1 MKRKIVLAMMCVFIS
16 FIGFSQADTYF
27 DSHQVTVTVP
37 DVALLDLE
45 TSGAGKNFNLNFVA
59 PTEAGLKIVN
69 PLSNGTIWLNY
80 SSIVSSPGGLHPVR
94 KVTVQSNANP
104 PAGIA
109 FSATASNDAGLGGGV
124 VGSTLGNVSIDNTVQ
139 DIIQNIYSCY
149 TGTGP
154 LKGHQLTYN
163 ANVPTGNFAYSQL
176 RAGSTLMT
184 ITYTLTDQ

>member
-1 MKRKIVLAMMCVFIS
+1 MKKLITLAMVCLGFS
-16 FIGFSQADTYF
+16 FVGFSQADTYF
-27 DSHQVTVTVP
+27 DSHQVTVTIP
-37 DVALLDLE
+37 NVALLDLE
-45 TSGAGKNFNLNFVA
+45 TSAPSKNFNLNFTA

-69 PLSNGTIWLNY
+69 PLSNATVWLNY
-80 SSIVSSPGGLHPVR
+80 SSIVSGPSGAHPVR
-94 KVTVQSNANP
+94 KVTVQSNVNP

-109 FSATASNDAGLGGGV
+109 FSATASNDAGAGAGT

-154 LKGHQLTYN
+154 AKGHQLTYN
-163 ANVPTGNFAYSQL
+163 ANVPIGSLAYAQL
-176 RAGSTLMT
+176 RAGSTSMT